1 MNDIDLRFPD
11 LVDRMRHGDERAVA
25 ELYGQVELAVLRCI
39 RRKLNSGLRTRFD
52 SSDFM
57 QSAWASFFRRIEEVP
72 CFSTE
77 WDLIRHLQAIARNK
91 VTDEVRRNM
100 LCGKRDFRREAK
112 KGVGDQRWPV
122 VVDVADQ
129 RQSEPT
135 AMASAREV
143 WHDLNQQLPDLHRHV
158 LELRCEGLTYVEIAT
173 SLDIH
178 ERSARKIMARVCDL
192 VESQ

>member
-1 MNDIDLRFPD
+1 MNDIDVRFPD
-11 LVDRMRHGDERAVA
+11 LLDRVRHGDERAVA
-25 ELYGQVELAVLRCI
+25 ELYEQVEVEVLRCI
-39 RRKLNSGLRTRFD
+39 RRKLNPGLRTRFD
-52 SSDFM
+52 SSDFL
-57 QSAWASFFRRIEEVP
+57 QSAWASFFRRLEDVA
-72 CFSTE
+72 CFPTE

-100 LCGKRDFRREAK
+100 LCGKRDIRREAVD
-112 KGVGDQRWPV
+112 GRGDQRWQV
-122 VVDVADQ
+122 TVDVADQ

-143 WHDLNQQLPDLHRHV
+143 WHDLNRQLPDLHRHV
-158 LELRCEGLTYVEIAT
+158 LELRCEGLTFVEIAT

-178 ERSARKIMARVCDL
+178 ERSARKIMARVFHL